1 MLKTEKINKTDF
13 NLVFLKKIKMES
25 GLNTNKERNLLIDSI
40 QYRLFYAEI
49 NLDKI
54 PTSIPLDIFPK
65 DKIATEI
72 AMDGFLFYANG
83 SLDLVFAEI
92 NKKLNLGLLPN
103 QIHPL
108 DILKAL
114 EEKHTDEA
122 KAMIEEFQKYF
133 QKPIHEEKII
143 SDQEFN
149 DGLNRYGYDIIGFH
163 AEYESRGQVKY
174 QHFWNRVSS
183 RLWEIRNQQ
192 NLESYDSLLKNAGKR
207 GKDKPRNYLRVKISD
222 DDHPSVF
229 WDSAHYENP
238 KRYYTN
244 ILSLVKQFIDRML
257 EVLKSQYPPDSNLE
271 QK

>member
-1 MLKTEKINKTDF
+1 MLIAEKINKTCF
-13 NLVFLKKIKMES
+13 NLVLLKKTEMES
-25 GLNTNKERNLLIDSI
+25 DVNTNKERIVLIDSI

-72 AMDGFLFYANG
+72 AIDGFLFYANG
-83 SLDLVFAEI
+83 ALDLIFAEI
-92 NKKLNLGLLPN
+92 NNKLDLKLTPN
-103 QIHPL
+103 HVQPL
-108 DILKAL
+108 DILHSL
-114 EEKHTDEA
+114 ESMETEEA
-122 KAMIEEFQKYF
+122 ISMVEEFQKYF
-133 QKPIHEEKII
+133 QKPVHEEKII
-143 SDQEFN
+143 TDQEFN

-192 NLESYDSLLKNAGKR
+192 NLDSYDSLLKNAGKQ
-207 GKDKPRNYLRVKISD
+207 GKDKPRNYLRVKVSD

-238 KRYYTN
+238 KRYFVN
-244 ILSLVKQFIDRML
+244 ILALAKQFIDTIL
-257 EVLKSQYPPDSNLE
+257 EILKPRYPMASRAEL
-271 QK
+271 K

>member
-1 MLKTEKINKTDF
+1 
-13 NLVFLKKIKMES
+13 MES

-108 DILKAL
+108 DILKEL

>member
-1 MLKTEKINKTDF
+1 
-13 NLVFLKKIKMES
+13 MES

-183 RLWEIRNQQ
+183 RLWKIRNQQ